1 MPGLRRFQNFLVIAV
16 SLSEVYQVLTSVWD
30 LIIILLSSLSFC
42 QIISSTVS
50 KFSSCY
56 PKGLIWTSDDMC
68 DHATIICLSFQNTNE
83 RGHMHPPELTSTYP
97 IKGDEFLVSR
107 VWNCFL
113 GRIPANN
120 VKLAA
125 YLSCTLLNIWIN
137 RIVDKIFER
146 TTWRGVGQ
154 EAI

>member
-1 MPGLRRFQNFLVIAV
+1 MHELRKFQNFLVIAV

-30 LIIILLSSLSFC
+30 LIIILLSSHSFC

-68 DHATIICLSFQNTNE
+68 DHATIVCLSFQNTDE
-83 RGHMHPPELTSTYP
+83 KGHMHPPELLSTYL
-97 IKGDEFLVSR
+97 IKGDEFLVGR
-107 VWNCFL
+107 VWNCFMEKIL
-113 GRIPANN
+113 QIMSNLQHICHVN
-120 VKLAA
+120 
-125 YLSCTLLNIWIN
+125 WIN
-137 RIVDKIFER
+137 HRVDKIFEL